1 MDVVNFVVIL
11 MVLGIIFVFA
21 LFFSSLERFKKFF
34 NILSWIIGIALI
46 ILVVYYIFLR
56 KSV

>member
-21 LFFSSLERFKKFF
+21 LFLSSLERFKKFF
-34 NILSWIIGIALI
+34 NIVSWVIAITFLL
-46 ILVVYYIFLR
+46 LVVYYFFLR
-56 KSV
+56 

>member
-1 MDVVNFVVIL
+1 MDVINFVIIL
-11 MVLGIIFVFA
+11 MVLGFIFVFA
-21 LFFSSLERFKKFF
+21 LFLSSLERFKKFF

-56 KSV
+56 